1 MDLCK
6 DKFNLNC
13 FRKSRIEVEKP
24 LVKEAYEKLGAGKVR
39 EMNYHQSNIKRELV
53 KLEHETFDT
62 KIFLLL
68 DGQLPKQVAIPRA
81 EIKERFEIIYK
92 ELGIKKTAKARI

>member
-1 MDLCK
+1 MELDELKSIERTPFKDIFEEYAELCK

-39 EMNYHQSNIKRELV
+39 EMKFNPV
-53 KLEHETFDT
+53 
-62 KIFLLL
+62 
-68 DGQLPKQVAIPRA
+68 
-81 EIKERFEIIYK
+81 
-92 ELGIKKTAKARI
+92 

>member
-1 MDLCK
+1 MELDELKSIERTPFKDIFEEYVELCK

-39 EMNYHQSNIKRELV
+39 EMKFNPV
-53 KLEHETFDT
+53 
-62 KIFLLL
+62 
-68 DGQLPKQVAIPRA
+68 
-81 EIKERFEIIYK
+81 
-92 ELGIKKTAKARI
+92 